1 MEPKHVTYEDAV
13 HLLVE
18 MLENSR
24 EFTYITDTRTQIIK
38 LKIPGWQGDGFDEA
52 VTMLIV
58 DLMPFLYQSL
68 PFDPRRMSTGA
79 YYALW
84 EGLAEHLLMTVD

>member
-13 HLLVE
+13 HLLLE
-18 MLENSR
+18 ILENSR
-24 EFTYITDTRTQIIK
+24 EFTYITDTRSQVIK
-38 LKIPGWQGDGFDEA
+38 LKIPDWQGAGFEEA

-58 DLMPFLYQSL
+58 DLMPFLYLSL
-68 PFDPRRMSTGA
+68 PFDSKRMSTGA

-84 EGLAEHLLMTVD
+84 DGLAEHLLMTAD